1 MLLRPRPRRP
11 ADHPAGLFCLQ
22 ADSLE
27 SGRFSGVKPL
37 SWLALEGGNTDT
49 SAEMCSPTP
58 KTVELLAVNANEI
71 AQIAAPAEDGMENTC
86 SPGRFRAVRN
96 RYQPDNHR
104 TNVAQNRLSCPP
116 PLTIVS
122 RVDYDHCGHV
132 PFLEAADEFNR
143 DVAAFMQRVHG

>member
-1 MLLRPRPRRP
+1 MTTIIRTGTGTGAITVIGTTTMMISRPKCFGEDLPITRQVFSVSKRT
-11 ADHPAGLFCLQ
+11 H
-22 ADSLE
+22 LE
-27 SGRFSGVKPL
+27 SGRFSGVKPR

-104 TNVAQNRLSCPP
+104 TNVAQNS
-116 PLTIVS
+116 S
-122 RVDYDHCGHV
+122 
-132 PFLEAADEFNR
+132 
-143 DVAAFMQRVHG
+143 